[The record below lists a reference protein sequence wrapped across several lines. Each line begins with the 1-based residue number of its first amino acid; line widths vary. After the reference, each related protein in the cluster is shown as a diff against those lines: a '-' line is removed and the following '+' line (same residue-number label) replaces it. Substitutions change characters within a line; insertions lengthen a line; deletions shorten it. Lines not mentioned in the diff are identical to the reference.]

1 MTQRRSQAEGGKA
14 ASGATAGGGKKP
26 ANAANHHS
34 LNPKQQR
41 FIDEYLIDLNATQ
54 AAIRAGYSQKTAG
67 QQGERLLK
75 NVEIQAALSER
86 MNDRQKR
93 TEITQDMVLQ
103 RWWQIATAN
112 PNELISYRRVCCRH
126 CFGEGHEYQWKDRE
140 EYEQAIKAAIK
151 AAEEATMETGIEV
164 KPRLPTDDGGYG
176 FDPTIKPHPKCPK
189 CNGEGHGEVF
199 AQDTRELS
207 PEAQALYAGVK
218 ITKDGLEI
226 KMQDQGKALENVA
239 RHLGMFNDKVTL
251 KGDEEN
257 PLQVLFG
264 QLAGKTLKPGMAVE
278 DDEE

>member
-1 MTQRRSQAEGGKA
+1 MTQRKSHAEVGKA
-14 ASGATAGGGKKP
+14 TSGDTAGGKKP
-26 ANAANHHS
+26 ANHTS

-41 FIDEYLIDLNATQ
+41 FVDEYLIDLNATQ

-75 NVEIQAALSER
+75 HVEIQAALSER
-86 MNDRQKR
+86 MKARQER

-103 RWWQIATAN
+103 RWWQIATADA
-112 PNELISYRRVCCRH
+112 NELISYRRVCCRH
-126 CFGEGHEYQWKDRE
+126 CFGEDHAYQWKDRE
-140 EYEQAIKAAIK
+140 EFERATSEAIK
-151 AAEEATMETGIEV
+151 AAEEATMETGVEV
-164 KPRLPTDDGGYG
+164 KPRFPTDEGGYG

-207 PEAQALYAGVK
+207 PPAKALYAGVK
-218 ITKDGLEI
+218 ITKEGLEI

-239 RHLGMFNDKVTL
+239 RHLGMFNDKLTV
-251 KGDEEN
+251 KGDAEN

-264 QLAGKTLKPGMAVE
+264 QLAGKTLKPGTLVDG
-278 DDEE
+278 DDE